1 MTPLLLT
8 LSAGEEL
15 YVLMQNSTAAF
26 EGQQSPDILNVQ
38 AMDCESSLDA
48 SEIAECT
55 IRFAKGTTLICH
67 VPRKSLPRISS
78 LDAVI
83 DAKETMYAEYAKMQ
97 AEEDALDARM
107 ESVKQFIN
115 NYPKVHARVELHK
128 QYLKRKAAYV
138 AALEALVD
146 SSVGGS

>member
-8 LSAGEEL
+8 LSTGEEL

-26 EGQQSPDILNVQ
+26 EGQQSPDILSVQ
-38 AMDCESSLDA
+38 AMNIESTLDE

-55 IRFAKGTTLICH
+55 IQFTKGTTLICH
-67 VPRKSLPRISS
+67 VPRKSLARISS

-83 DAKETMYAEYAKMQ
+83 NAKETMFAEYAKMQ
-97 AEEDALDARM
+97 TEENALDLRV
-107 ESVKQFIN
+107 ESVKQFVN
-115 NYPKVHARVELHK
+115 NFPKIKTRAELHR